1 MIVTTGKI
9 VKIEVGYYTFE
20 RSCEHPGVVRVE
32 SKPGTLER
40 GIIELPAN
48 REEAEMLITAYRR
61 AINEDVPYR
70 ECGVSQSAEP
80 EGASSSKAGR
90 S

>member
-1 MIVTTGKI
+1 M
-9 VKIEVGYYTFE
+9 KIEVGYYTFE

-32 SKPGTLER
+32 SKPGLGGT
-40 GIIELPAN
+40 IELPAN
-48 REEAEMLITAYRR
+48 REEAERFITAYWR

-80 EGASSSKAGR
+80 ESRDAKGDKGR
-90 S
+90 